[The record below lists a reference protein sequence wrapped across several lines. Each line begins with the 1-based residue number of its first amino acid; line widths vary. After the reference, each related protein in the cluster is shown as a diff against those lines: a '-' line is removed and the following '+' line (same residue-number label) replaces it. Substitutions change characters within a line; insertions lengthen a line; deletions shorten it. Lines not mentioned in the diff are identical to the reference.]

1 MSTLYT
7 INVVNNSLLNQDFF
21 FFQQPAIYTGGSLVY
36 SNSLYHQML
45 LPSTSSGATL
55 TFQSLQQ
62 FYAGA
67 QTQVPQLTVGEA
79 SGYTTAIQP
88 IDLTPATASAASPV
102 NNSTLMTV
110 SPALG
115 LSPASPGPAGVQKGA
130 FRITTQTFNSLTQ
143 QYNAGMA
150 VKNMV
155 TGDIVLSNFVN
166 AEPNKNIDCQPVMI
180 FYVAVGSYQPGSV
193 INFSESSVT
202 SAVCD
207 ATTGFTSFDVTYN
220 PDGTWSVANL
230 S

>member
-7 INVVNNSLLNQDFF
+7 INVVNNSLVNQDFF

-67 QTQVPQLTVGEA
+67 QTQVPQLAIGQA
-79 SGYTTAIQP
+79 SGYTTAIQSMN
-88 IDLTPATASAASPV
+88 LTPATASASSPV

-115 LSPASPGPAGVQKGA
+115 LSPASPGPASVQKGA
-130 FRITTQTFNSLTQ
+130 FRITTPTFNSLTQ

-202 SAVCD
+202 SAACD

>member
-7 INVVNNSLLNQDFF
+7 INVVNNSLSNQDFF
-21 FFQQPAIYTGGSLVY
+21 FFQKPAIYTGGSQVY
-36 SNSLYHQML
+36 SNSLYQQML
-45 LPSTSSGATL
+45 LPSTSSGSTL

-67 QTQVPQLTVGEA
+67 QTQVPKLTIGEA
-79 SGYTTAIQP
+79 SGYATAIQP
-88 IDLTPATASAASPV
+88 IDLTPVKANPSSPV
-102 NNSTLMTV
+102 NNATLMTV

-115 LSPASPGPAGVQKGA
+115 LSPAVPGPASEQSGA
-130 FRITTQTFNSLTQ
+130 FRITTPTFNSLTQ

-180 FYVAVGSYQPGSV
+180 FYVAVGSYEPGSV

-207 ATTGFTSFDVTYN
+207 ATTGFTSFDVVYN
-220 PDGTWSVANL
+220 PDGTWTVVNL